1 MSHHETSHHGTP
13 LRGTRHRIVVL
24 GAGYA
29 GSYAAGYLAR
39 RLHRDDVEITVV
51 NAAPDFVE
59 RMRLHQFAAGHD
71 LDRRPLADV
80 FAGTGIDLRIAEV
93 TGIDADN
100 RTVTIDGQDQLGYDS
115 LVYTLGSTAAHHAV
129 PGAAEHAFHVATAP
143 AAGRLRARLGEID
156 GGRVVVVGGNLT
168 AIEAATEIA
177 ESRPGLTVALAT
189 TGELGGWLGARARRH
204 VLAAFD
210 RLGIDVHEH
219 ATVTGVDASSVTA
232 MGGTVLASDATV
244 WAAGFAVHPIAAA
257 GGLDVTPEGQIVV
270 DRQLRSVSHPDVYA
284 AGDSAHVVG
293 DNGLTLPMSCATAGL
308 SSRQL
313 AATVLGDRTGR
324 RIPATPKFY
333 VGSHVSLGR
342 RDAVFQ
348 LVDKQAQSRP
358 VSLRGRAAAR
368 FKASV
373 LTGAAWSTTHPTS
386 GLPSRRHRLAASSSP
401 AESAPAPATTSA

>member
-1 MSHHETSHHGTP
+1 MSHRDTSH
-13 LRGTRHRIVVL
+13 RSTRHRIVVL

-29 GSYAAGYLAR
+29 GTYAAGNLAR
-39 RLHRDDVEITVV
+39 RLHGDDVEITVV

-59 RMRLHQFAAGHD
+59 RMRLHQFAAGQD
-71 LDRRPLADV
+71 LRRRPLVDI
-80 FAGTGIDLRIAEV
+80 FAGTGIDLRISEV

-100 RTVTIDGQDQLGYDS
+100 RTVTVDGQDQLGYDS
-115 LVYTLGSTAAHHAV
+115 LVYTLGSTAALHAV
-129 PGAAEHAFHVATAP
+129 PGVAEHAFHVATAP
-143 AAGRLRARLGEID
+143 AAGRLRARLDEID

-177 ESRPGLTVALAT
+177 ESHPGLTVELAT
-189 TGELGGWLGARARRH
+189 TGELGGWLDAKARRH

-232 MGGTVLASDATV
+232 TGTVLASDATV

-313 AATVLGDRTGR
+313 AATVVGDRTGR

-348 LVDKQAQSRP
+348 LVDKQAQSRTA
-358 VSLRGRAAAR
+358 SLRGRAAAR
-368 FKASV
+368 FKSSV
-373 LTGAAWSTTHPTS
+373 VDGAAWSTTHPTF
-386 GLPSRRHRLAASSSP
+386 GLPSRRHRLAASST
-401 AESAPAPATTSA
+401 PAPATTSA